1 MARESST
8 LRVSTVRA
16 MRRGEWKERR
26 VEKERTE
33 EEKNR
38 REEKHGGFAV
48 RTQTGNELSILWS
61 FS

>member
-16 MRRGEWKERR
+16 MRRGEGGERGEGENR
-26 VEKERTE
+26 RR
-33 EEKNR
+33 KNR